1 MPTPTSATTTTTIA
15 TVATKNREQQLQH
28 QSTIAVLGDHHLHHH
43 HHSNNELSA
52 SPLKIESVTP
62 AFGKHINRSIH
73 RSYSTLSVNY
83 LKRITTPT
91 STTTETATT
100 TTATAA
106 VEEHTNVPSSSTE
119 QQSRSKQINDEKN
132 NGIGIG
138 ASNGCAASTTTNGT
152 NANGTHGFW
161 RIQRTFREKEKLP
174 DRINL
179 DRRGLTTLPIID
191 NEPNLRLLSLQH
203 NLINSLCVPA
213 ATVANA
219 ANANDA
225 NASQSNDDTA
235 PKGYCT
241 TALGSASAGGAR
253 VSIKSNTVGHRQMA
267 MTAGGGGGVGNSRR
281 CTGVG
286 TLRTQS
292 IQKPSSSSSS
302 TASVASRT
310 LFMHNK
316 TNAAVVSSHALP
328 RQNSHIAQ
336 KSMLHSPGTTNA
348 AIARTDKFVLKKS
361 NSFITNYSRHLVATK
376 AHLGRLIQ
384 TRANGKALRAIGGTM
399 SSFSSDSTADVDTKS
414 AADML
419 IVNSDPF
426 ANFADSLQNLVFLD
440 LYDNQIER
448 ISNLDGLK
456 SLTVLLLGKNRI
468 VDIAG
473 IVSVKRTLRV
483 LDLHGNK
490 ITGIAQK
497 ICQLQELKSLNL
509 AGNSLRQIN
518 TDDFKGLVQL
528 KELNLKRNK
537 IKKIAGFDDLRCLER
552 LWLCHNDLQR
562 VEDMAAIAK
571 AINLKEVTLESN
583 PVSLGG
589 DCVSFIVSY
598 LPHLTLLSQMQ
609 VTEQVRRAAMA
620 WRRNKELSDANYSH
634 LSSDVCQTI
643 RREEVISNAR
653 TNWELLRTQQPIVKN
668 AATFIQKTLADAT
681 KQMPN
686 AADGTSDAFSVL
698 SDNVM
703 VDRKLLRQKTQ
714 MIRKNLKRPM
724 ASAIKR
730 SLSQENP
737 TTKRENPTSAAE
749 VDASDFRLPPI
760 TVSTATIDA
769 PDAETIP
776 ENNVHS
782 SASSV
787 GANVDSMSSH
797 FQSDN
802 ESVPVAK
809 EEIES
814 RSDRKHDSNV
824 RKYEETSAVSH
835 VDDEMPEKVPNILAS
850 TATTSARSPVPVAD
864 AEKSNASK
872 CKSANQMRRANGNQ
886 LHRAQ
891 TVKVTSPCATPIL
904 PTPSTSNGAPPS
916 AATKLHKATVSDRER
931 EQGGDYLIEICG
943 RYLNVYG
950 SGAIK
955 FVDRQWNAQ
964 KANDVHTL
972 KFSYVNFNSIAAI
985 LGRVKNRFP
994 NAEHIVFRETNISA
1008 LGQLNALAEIQGIV
1022 SLTIEAEGN
1031 PICTKP
1037 WRLYAVYRLA
1047 HWGVK
1052 MINDKPVAEQ
1062 EIDEA
1067 RKAYAGLSDLVLW
1080 SLPDA
1085 LIEPLLLRLHLDE
1098 TCTASKMT
1106 AKQWLMSA
1114 DESLRI
1120 VVGKEALQCKAASAT
1135 ESDTRYRGRQCLAT
1149 MIANTY
1155 NAVEK
1160 LQQLETLWPTILL
1173 DLIKNTL
1180 MDYAQMDAYLA
1191 NVMFDIDSANEN
1203 KTK

>member
-1 MPTPTSATTTTTIA
+1 M
-15 TVATKNREQQLQH
+15 
-28 QSTIAVLGDHHLHHH
+28 
-43 HHSNNELSA
+43 
-52 SPLKIESVTP
+52 
-62 AFGKHINRSIH
+62 H

-83 LKRITTPT
+83 LKRITT
-91 STTTETATT
+91 AA
-100 TTATAA
+100 ATAV
-106 VEEHTNVPSSSTE
+106 VEERTNVPSSSLE
-119 QQSRSKQINDEKN
+119 QQQQQQSRSKQINDET
-132 NGIGIG
+132 
-138 ASNGCAASTTTNGT
+138 ATTNGVG
-152 NANGTHGFW
+152 NANGTSNTNGNGSHGFW

-213 ATVANA
+213 AA
-219 ANANDA
+219 ATAAIDA
-225 NASQSNDDTA
+225 NASQSNDDTV
-235 PKGYCT
+235 KRY
-241 TALGSASAGGAR
+241 TAHGSAGR
-253 VSIKSNTVGHRQMA
+253 VSIKSAT
-267 MTAGGGGGVGNSRR
+267 TAGATNRR

-302 TASVASRT
+302 MASAASRT
-310 LFMHNK
+310 IFMHNK
-316 TNAAVVSSHALP
+316 TTAAAASHTLA

-336 KSMLHSPGTTNA
+336 KSMLHAPATGA
-348 AIARTDKFVLKKS
+348 AAARTDKFVLKKS

-384 TRANGKALRAIGGTM
+384 TRTNGKALRAIGGTM
-399 SSFSSDSTADVDTKS
+399 SSFSSDSTADIETKS

-448 ISNLDGLK
+448 ISNLDGLR

-490 ITGIAQK
+490 ITSITQK

-509 AGNSLRQIN
+509 AGNSLRLIN
-518 TDDFKGLVQL
+518 GDDFKGLVQL

-537 IKKIAGFDDLRCLER
+537 IRKMAGFDDLRCLER

-562 VEDMAAIAK
+562 VEDMSAIAK
-571 AINLKEVTLESN
+571 AINLREVTLESN

-589 DCVSFIVSY
+589 DCVSFLVSY

-653 TNWELLRTQQPIVKN
+653 TNWELLRTQQPVVKN

-686 AADGTSDAFSVL
+686 TADTSSDAYSVL

-714 MIRKNLKRPM
+714 MIRKNLKRPVV
-724 ASAIKR
+724 AAIKR

-737 TTKRENPTSAAE
+737 TKGAAVT
-749 VDASDFRLPPI
+749 VDVAEFRLPPI
-760 TVSTATIDA
+760 TVSTATTDA
-769 PDAETIP
+769 ADAEPIP
-776 ENNVHS
+776 ESNIVHS
-782 SASSV
+782 AASSV

-802 ESVPVAK
+802 ESAVIAK
-809 EEIES
+809 EENAPS
-814 RSDRKHDSNV
+814 PQRKPSDSGTRNC
-824 RKYEETSAVSH
+824 EEPSVLATDAV
-835 VDDEMPEKVPNILAS
+835 VPEKVPNIV
-850 TATTSARSPVPVAD
+850 TTMATTSARSPALVAPD
-864 AEKSNASK
+864 SEKSHSSK
-872 CKSANQMRRANGNQ
+872 CKSASQTRRPNGNQ

-891 TVKVTSPCATPIL
+891 TVKVSSPSATPVL
-904 PTPSTSNGAPPS
+904 PTGAGNCPPP
-916 AATKLHKATVSDRER
+916 ATKSHKATVSDRER

-994 NAEHIVFRETNISA
+994 SAEHIVFRETNITA

-1022 SLTIEAEGN
+1022 SVTIETEGN

-1052 MINDKPVAEQ
+1052 TINDAPVTEQ
-1062 EIDEA
+1062 EIDDA
-1067 RKAYAGLSDLVLW
+1067 RQAYAGLSDLVLW

-1120 VVGKEALQCKAASAT
+1120 VVGKEALQCRAVTAA
-1135 ESDTRYRGRQCLAT
+1135 ESDTRYRGRQCLAK
-1149 MIANTY
+1149 MITNTY
-1155 NAVEK
+1155 SAVEK

-1191 NVMFDIDSANEN
+1191 SLMADIDAPNE
-1203 KTK
+1203 TKPKWEATRRAVPEMKSISLLSIIHKGHWSTGESTYARTIPIPIPIISNEAAVHCHSKQFNRPTLVFSNH

>member
-1 MPTPTSATTTTTIA
+1 MPTPTSANTSA
-15 TVATKNREQQLQH
+15 SVATKNREQQ
-28 QSTIAVLGDHHLHHH
+28 QSSIGFLGDHHLHH
-43 HHSNNELSA
+43 NGNELSA

-83 LKRITTPT
+83 FKRITST
-91 STTTETATT
+91 STASSTT

-106 VEEHTNVPSSSTE
+106 AEERTDVPTLSSE
-119 QQSRSKQINDEKN
+119 QQSRTKPINDEKN
-132 NGIGIG
+132 NGSS
-138 ASNGCAASTTTNGT
+138 AVTTAATTTS
-152 NANGTHGFW
+152 NGTHGFW

-213 ATVANA
+213 SA
-219 ANANDA
+219 AIDV

-235 PKGYCT
+235 KRY
-241 TALGSASAGGAR
+241 
-253 VSIKSNTVGHRQMA
+253 NT
-267 MTAGGGGGVGNSRR
+267 NSRR
-281 CTGVG
+281 CVGVG

-302 TASVASRT
+302 MASASAAASRT
-310 LFMHNK
+310 VFMHNK
-316 TNAAVVSSHALP
+316 TGASAAATATTHALP

-336 KSMLHSPGTTNA
+336 KSMLHSPARGTVTA
-348 AIARTDKFVLKKS
+348 SRTDKFVLKKS

-399 SSFSSDSTADVDTKS
+399 SSFSSDSTADTETKS

-490 ITGIAQK
+490 ITSIAQK

-518 TDDFKGLVQL
+518 GDDFKGLVQL

-562 VEDMAAIAK
+562 VEDMSAIAK

-681 KQMPN
+681 KQMPHT
-686 AADGTSDAFSVL
+686 ADASSDAYSVL
-698 SDNVM
+698 SDNVI

-714 MIRKNLKRPM
+714 LIRKNLKRPVI
-724 ASAIKR
+724 SAVKR

-737 TTKRENPTSAAE
+737 TTSCKSSAIVE
-749 VDASDFRLPPI
+749 VPEFRLPPI
-760 TVSTATIDA
+760 TVSTASIDA
-769 PDAETIP
+769 PDAEPVP

-797 FQSDN
+797 FQSDSESASIAKKEN
-802 ESVPVAK
+802 EPPSEHRSARRTAVHQNLHADGTSGENVPEFMATNK
-809 EEIES
+809 FGANMSKHGET
-814 RSDRKHDSNV
+814 RRPSDEAVDEVVPEKASNV
-824 RKYEETSAVSH
+824 
-835 VDDEMPEKVPNILAS
+835 AS
-850 TATTSARSPVPVAD
+850 TVTISARSPVLPVD
-864 AEKSNASK
+864 AEKIHVSK
-872 CKSANQMRRANGNQ
+872 CKSASQMRRPNGNQ

-891 TVKVTSPCATPIL
+891 TVKVTSPCATPVPPAGASNGQP
-904 PTPSTSNGAPPS
+904 PTP
-916 AATKLHKATVSDRER
+916 ATKPHKATVSDRER

-955 FVDRQWNAQ
+955 FVDRQWNVQ

-972 KFSYVNFNSIAAI
+972 KFSYVNFNSVAAI
-985 LGRVKNRFP
+985 LSRVKNRFP
-994 NAEHIVFRETNISA
+994 NAEHIVFRETNITS

-1031 PICTKP
+1031 PICAKQ
-1037 WRLYAVYRLA
+1037 WRLYAIYRLA

-1052 MINDKPVAEQ
+1052 TINDAPVTEQ
-1062 EIDEA
+1062 EIVEA
-1067 RKAYAGLSDLVLW
+1067 RQAYAGLSDLVLW

-1120 VVGKEALQCKAASAT
+1120 VVGKEALQCKTPTAA
-1135 ESDTRYRGRQCLAT
+1135 ESDTKYRGRQCLAQCLE
-1149 MIANTY
+1149 NVY
-1155 NAVEK
+1155 NAVLK

-1173 DLIKNTL
+1173 DSIKNTL
-1180 MDYAQMDAYLA
+1180 MDYAQMDAYLT
-1191 NVMFDIDSANEN
+1191 NSMLDIDSSNEN
-1203 KTK
+1203 KTTK

>member
-1 MPTPTSATTTTTIA
+1 MPTPTSATTTTA
-15 TVATKNREQQLQH
+15 TVATKNREQQQH
-28 QSTIAVLGDHHLHHH
+28 TTIAVLGDHHLHHN
-43 HHSNNELSA
+43 SNELSA

-73 RSYSTLSVNY
+73 RSYSTLSANY
-83 LKRITTPT
+83 LKRITT
-91 STTTETATT
+91 TTTT
-100 TTATAA
+100 TTATTAA
-106 VEEHTNVPSSSTE
+106 VVVVDERADNPLASSE

-132 NGIGIG
+132 NGATNGCT
-138 ASNGCAASTTTNGT
+138 SNGIVANS
-152 NANGTHGFW
+152 NGTHGFW

-213 ATVANA
+213 AAVAATSPTNA
-219 ANANDA
+219 IDA
-225 NASQSNDDTA
+225 NASQSNDETA
-235 PKGYCT
+235 KRY
-241 TALGSASAGGAR
+241 TALGTAGGGAR
-253 VSIKSNTVGHRQMA
+253 VSVKSSAVVQRQLA
-267 MTAGGGGGVGNSRR
+267 TTAGGSNRR
-281 CTGVG
+281 CPGMG

-292 IQKPSSSSSS
+292 IQKPASSSSSLA
-302 TASVASRT
+302 TAASRT
-310 LFMHNK
+310 IFMHNK
-316 TNAAVVSSHALP
+316 PNAVATSHHALP

-336 KSMLHSPGTTNA
+336 KSTLHSA
-348 AIARTDKFVLKKS
+348 AVAAARTDKFVLKKS

-384 TRANGKALRAIGGTM
+384 TRANGKALRTIGGTM
-399 SSFSSDSTADVDTKS
+399 SSFSSDSTADIETKS

-490 ITGIAQK
+490 ITSIAQK

-518 TDDFKGLVQL
+518 GDDFKGLVQL

-537 IKKIAGFDDLRCLER
+537 IKKMAGFDDLRCLER

-562 VEDMAAIAK
+562 VEDMSAIAK

-589 DCVSFIVSY
+589 DCVSFLVSY
-598 LPHLTLLSQMQ
+598 LPHLSLLSQMQ

-620 WRRNKELSDANYSH
+620 WRRNKEISDANYSH

-668 AATFIQKTLADAT
+668 AATFIQKSLADAT

-686 AADGTSDAFSVL
+686 AADETRDSYSVL

-714 MIRKNLKRPM
+714 LIRKNLKRPIV
-724 ASAIKR
+724 SAIKR

-737 TTKRENPTSAAE
+737 TSSKSTATLDVPE
-749 VDASDFRLPPI
+749 FRLPPI

-769 PDAETIP
+769 SDADLIPD
-776 ENNVHS
+776 NNLHS

-797 FQSDN
+797 FQSDSESAPNPREEN
-802 ESVPVAK
+802 EPSPEQKGKTNVRNG
-809 EEIES
+809 EEIS
-814 RSDRKHDSNV
+814 VIPVD
-824 RKYEETSAVSH
+824 EEA
-835 VDDEMPEKVPNILAS
+835 PEKVPNI
-850 TATTSARSPVPVAD
+850 ATMATISARSPVPATETD
-864 AEKSNASK
+864 KNNASK
-872 CKSANQMRRANGNQ
+872 CKSANQMRRPNGNQ
-886 LHRAQ
+886 LYRAQ
-891 TVKVTSPCATPIL
+891 TIKATSPCATPVL
-904 PTPSTSNGAPPS
+904 PASTSNGPPP
-916 AATKLHKATVSDRER
+916 ATKLHKAAVSDRER

-994 NAEHIVFRETNISA
+994 NAEHIVFRETNITA
-1008 LGQLNALAEIQGIV
+1008 LGQLNALAEIQQGIV
-1022 SLTIEAEGN
+1022 SLTIEPEGN
-1031 PICTKP
+1031 PICAKP

-1052 MINDKPVAEQ
+1052 MINDTPVTEQ
-1062 EIDEA
+1062 EIEDA

-1120 VVGKEALQCKAASAT
+1120 VVGKEALQCKPATAT

-1149 MIANTY
+1149 MITNTY

-1160 LQQLETLWPTILL
+1160 LQQLETLWPSILL

-1191 NVMFDIDSANEN
+1191 NLMFDIDAANDN
-1203 KTK
+1203 KIK